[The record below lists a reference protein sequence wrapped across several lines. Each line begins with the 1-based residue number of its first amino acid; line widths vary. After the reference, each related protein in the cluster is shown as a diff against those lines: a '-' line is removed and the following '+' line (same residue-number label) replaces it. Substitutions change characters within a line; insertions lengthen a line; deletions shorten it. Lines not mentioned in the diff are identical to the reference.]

1 MSFVKTLPE
10 AMTMA
15 AGQLAGIG
23 EALATESAAALTPTT
38 VIAPAGSDPVSQLQ
52 AALFA
57 TYGNLYQSI
66 SDQAA
71 AVHQQLVQV
80 LGQNAVAY
88 STAEQTNQATA
99 SLDAAIQGFLTDFL
113 GVPTEGSSSLL
124 SGNLANIGNIG
135 MGNWVSAGSA
145 LLGLAGGG
153 LLDFPEEAAELGGLA
168 SAETGEMAAGL
179 GGGTVLAGA
188 VGPAAGAAPVAAGVG
203 QASSVGK
210 LSVPPGWAGAGL
222 ATDTAP
228 ARLASTGWTASHA
241 APAAAFVPAGV
252 PAMAAAARGAS
263 GFGAPRYGAKPT
275 VMPKPAVV

>member
-23 EALATESAAALTPTT
+23 EALATESGAALAPTT
-38 VIAPAGSDPVSQLQ
+38 VIASAGSDPVSQLQ

-71 AVHQQLVQV
+71 AVHQQLVQL

-88 STAEQTNQATA
+88 ATAEQTNQATA
-99 SLDAAIQGFLTDFL
+99 SLDAAIQSFLTDIL
-113 GVPTEGSSSLL
+113 GVPTQGSSSLL

-168 SAETGEMAAGL
+168 SAETGETAAGL

-188 VGPAAGAAPVAAGVG
+188 VGPVAGGSPVAAGVG
-203 QASSVGK
+203 QASSVGT

-222 ATDTAP
+222 ATDTTP
-228 ARLASTGWTASHA
+228 ARLAGTGGAASHA
-241 APAAAFVPAGV
+241 APAAAFVPAGM
-252 PAMAAAARGAS
+252 PAMAAAARGAP

-275 VMPKPAVV
+275 VMPKPV

>member
-23 EALATESAAALTPTT
+23 EALATESGAALAPTM

-66 SDQAA
+66 SEQAA

-88 STAEQTNQATA
+88 SAAEQTNQGTA
-99 SLDAAIQGFLTDFL
+99 SLDAAIQSFLTDIL
-113 GVPTEGSSSLL
+113 GVPTQGSSSLL
-124 SGNLANIGNIG
+124 SGNLANISNIG
-135 MGNWVSAGSA
+135 MGNWASAGSA

-168 SAETGEMAAGL
+168 SAETGETTAGL
-179 GGGTVLAGA
+179 GGGTVLAGT
-188 VGPAAGAAPVAAGVG
+188 VGPAAVGAPVAAGVG
-203 QASSVGK
+203 QASSVGT

-228 ARLASTGWTASHA
+228 ARLAGTGGIASHA
-241 APAAAFVPAGV
+241 APAAAFVPAGM
-252 PAMAAAARGAS
+252 PAMAAAARGAP
-263 GFGAPRYGAKPT
+263 GFGAPRYGAKPSVT
-275 VMPKPAVV
+275 PKPAVV

>member
-23 EALATESAAALTPTT
+23 EALATESGAALAPTT

-80 LGQNAVAY
+80 LGQNAIAY
-88 STAEQTNQATA
+88 SAAEQTNQATA
-99 SLDAAIQGFLTDFL
+99 SLDAAIQSFLTDIL

-153 LLDFPEEAAELGGLA
+153 LLDFPEEAAGGLA

-179 GGGTVLAGA
+179 GGGTLAGA
-188 VGPAAGAAPVAAGVG
+188 VGPAAGGAPVAAGVG

-228 ARLASTGWTASHA
+228 ARLAGTGWTASHA
-241 APAAAFVPAGV
+241 APATGVVPAGV
-252 PAMAAAARGAS
+252 PAMAAATRGAT

-275 VMPKPAVV
+275 VMPKPAVI

>member
-1 MSFVKTLPE
+1 MSFVRTLPE
-10 AMTMA
+10 AMTTA

-23 EALATESAAALTPTT
+23 EALATESGAALAPTT

-57 TYGNLYQSI
+57 AYGNLYQSI

-99 SLDAAIQGFLTDFL
+99 SLDAAIQSFLTDIL
-113 GVPTEGSSSLL
+113 GVPTQGSSSLL
-124 SGNLANIGNIG
+124 SGNAANIGNIG
-135 MGNWVSAGSA
+135 MGNWASAGSA

-168 SAETGEMAAGL
+168 SAETGETAVGL

-188 VGPAAGAAPVAAGVG
+188 VGPAAGGAPVAAGVG
-203 QASSVGK
+203 RAPSLGT

-222 ATDTAP
+222 ADTVP
-228 ARLASTGWTASHA
+228 ARLAGTGGTASHA
-241 APAAAFVPAGV
+241 GPAAAVVPAGM
-252 PAMAAAARGAS
+252 PAMAAATRGAP